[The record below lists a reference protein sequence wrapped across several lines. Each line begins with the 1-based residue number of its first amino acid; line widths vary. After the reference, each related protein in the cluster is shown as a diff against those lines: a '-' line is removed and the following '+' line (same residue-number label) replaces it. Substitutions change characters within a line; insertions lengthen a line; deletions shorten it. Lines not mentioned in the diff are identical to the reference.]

1 MHEET
6 NMVLRFS
13 HDKFHN
19 LPAETLGWIKRF
31 VRLPVCKGEM
41 TRGIARYPALLFLC
55 IAACEKG

>member
-1 MHEET
+1 
-6 NMVLRFS
+6 MVLRFS
-13 HDKFHN
+13 HDKYHD
-19 LPAETLGWIKRF
+19 LPAETLGWMERF